1 MLRNRKRQ
9 LVSCGVR
16 KQKGNEANRKGGF
29 GPRVWEGRRLT
40 GPWERWRATGKG
52 RTEGRGAEEGAAAV
66 KPFSTMAPTRRKGG
80 AAAAAAAGVGAA
92 GWKGSSTTLRRVG
105 WAPPGWCRRF
115 AGASI
120 VEGTGIGAL
129 RGAAISEEGLRG
141 D

>member
-16 KQKGNEANRKGGF
+16 KQKGNGANRKGGL

-66 KPFSTMAPTRRKGG
+66 IVTHSQAT
-80 AAAAAAAGVGAA
+80 AAVADRVLRLTATGLEPHAG
-92 GWKGSSTTLRRVG
+92 R
-105 WAPPGWCRRF
+105 
-115 AGASI
+115 
-120 VEGTGIGAL
+120 
-129 RGAAISEEGLRG
+129 
-141 D
+141 